1 MAIRD
6 VKPYDAEALKKA
18 QARGRLKPKGQLRTF
33 ADVVAELEALKEY
46 LGLA

>member
-6 VKPYDAEALKKA
+6 TKPHDAVALRRA
-18 QARGRLKPKGQLRTF
+18 QARGRLKPKGRVKTLQD
-33 ADVVAELEALKEY
+33 AIAELEALKEY